1 MNSDIYIESEK
12 MRGSSLFT
20 TAVPYSSNP
29 DKSND
34 FLTLLEKMQS
44 QRLDEQRCE
53 MPDVHVRCE
62 VKWLESVQKFARQPH
77 KLLPTIDQSWT
88 ALLIRLRRRRPPPPL
103 PSITEGISEG
113 LATVPKE

>member
-1 MNSDIYIESEK
+1 MRTIHRVSWRDARTPYSGALVRAFDAWRNSMNSDFYVENEK
-12 MRGSSLFT
+12 MRGSGLFT

-53 MPDVHVRCE
+53 MPDLHV
-62 VKWLESVQKFARQPH
+62 
-77 KLLPTIDQSWT
+77 SW
-88 ALLIRLRRRRPPPPL
+88 RF
-103 PSITEGISEG
+103 SIQMSC
-113 LATVPKE
+113 ASSTVTVCWECGFSRASA

>member
-20 TAVPYSSNP
+20 TAVPYCP
-29 DKSND
+29 DKSTD

-53 MPDVHVRCE
+53 MPDLHLQVPELFRY
-62 VKWLESVQKFARQPH
+62 S
-77 KLLPTIDQSWT
+77 I
-88 ALLIRLRRRRPPPPL
+88 ALV
-103 PSITEGISEG
+103 E
-113 LATVPKE
+113 

>member
-1 MNSDIYIESEK
+1 MNSDFYVESEK
-12 MRGSSLFT
+12 MHGSGLFT

-53 MPDVHVRCE
+53 MPDLHVSWPFSTEMRC
-62 VKWLESVQKFARQPH
+62 A
-77 KLLPTIDQSWT
+77 
-88 ALLIRLRRRRPPPPL
+88 ALAIAACWECAFSR
-103 PSITEGISEG
+103 TGD
-113 LATVPKE
+113 

>member
-53 MPDVHVRCE
+53 MPDIHIAQTAQAFPCWNVE
-62 VKWLESVQKFARQPH
+62 LELQPANDDILL
-77 KLLPTIDQSWT
+77 KLWDSEE
-88 ALLIRLRRRRPPPPL
+88 PL
-103 PSITEGISEG
+103 KLSRG
-113 LATVPKE
+113 